1 MRHGK
6 RKMAFG
12 LFIVVMIC
20 VLSACGSSGES
31 EKNNT
36 KMHSEV
42 SESVSDSATET
53 EVPEK
58 ERGDNKT
65 EDDAPKS
72 TKQNEITITAGDT
85 VFTATLA
92 DNSSADALK
101 ELLAEGPLTIDMS
114 DYGNME
120 KMGPIGKDLPTN
132 DEEITTKAGDL
143 ILYQGN
149 SLVIYYDENSWN
161 FTRLGKIEGVTGE
174 ELLDAFGDGDVTV
187 TFSLQLCLSSIFN
200 DII

>member
-1 MRHGK
+1 MEIV
-6 RKMAFG
+6 RKIGFG

-31 EKNNT
+31 EKNT
-36 KMHSEV
+36 AEMHSEAEA
-42 SESVSDSATET
+42 S
-53 EVPEK
+53 
-58 ERGDNKT
+58 
-65 EDDAPKS
+65 KS
-72 TKQNEITITAGDT
+72 TEQNKITITAGDT

-120 KMGPIGKDLPTN
+120 KVGPIGKNLPTN
-132 DEEITTKAGDL
+132 DEDINTKAGDL

-149 SLVIYYDENSWN
+149 PV
-161 FTRLGKIEGVTGE
+161 
-174 ELLDAFGDGDVTV
+174 
-187 TFSLQLCLSSIFN
+187 
-200 DII
+200 

>member
-6 RKMAFG
+6 RKMVFG

-31 EKNNT
+31 EKNT

-42 SESVSDSATET
+42 SGSVSDSTKET
-53 EVPEK
+53 GELVK
-58 ERGDNKT
+58 ETGDNKT
-65 EDDAPKS
+65 EADASKS
-72 TKQNEITITAGDT
+72 TEQNEITITVGDT
-85 VFTATLA
+85 VFPATLA

-120 KMGPIGKDLPTN
+120 KVGPIGFEL
-132 DEEITTKAGDL
+132 EEKAGLPDQPAGVSERQSDL
-143 ILYQGN
+143 GN
-149 SLVIYYDENSWN
+149 LWTLVPAIPPQVFKS
-161 FTRLGKIEGVTGE
+161 GKISNLV
-174 ELLDAFGDGDVTV
+174 V
-187 TFSLQLCLSSIFN
+187 
-200 DII
+200 